1 MFDTLETSLT
11 SRCIFSVRKL
21 HLMFVTFS
29 SGNRKMAQRVM
40 NHFLNSAGKGPIV
53 FSLHLET
60 LRSRFGHLT
69 ADGKPWFAVHS
80 FTLLV

>member
-11 SRCIFSVRKL
+11 PRCISSVRKL

-29 SGNRKMAQRVM
+29 SGNRKMAQRVI

-53 FSLHLET
+53 FSLET

-69 ADGKPWFAVHS
+69 ADAKPWFAVRS